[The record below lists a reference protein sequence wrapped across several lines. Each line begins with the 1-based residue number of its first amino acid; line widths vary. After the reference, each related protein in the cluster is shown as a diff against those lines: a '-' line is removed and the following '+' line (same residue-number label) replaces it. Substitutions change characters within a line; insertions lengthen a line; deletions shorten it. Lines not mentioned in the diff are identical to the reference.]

1 MSTMKTCNFC
11 VMDETDIDIS
21 FDHEGICNHCKDFN
35 QLKSLYEFSEAEE
48 RKNLEQIRNEI
59 KKRSNNR
66 EFDVLIGM
74 SGGVDSSYVCHL
86 VSELGLKALCLH
98 FDNGW
103 NSDISVSNIKKI
115 VKKCNF
121 ELITI
126 VMDWSEFRD
135 IQRAFFKAGVVDI
148 ELITDNAIYALAWK
162 EARKHGI
169 RSWIT
174 GSNYLYEHGMP
185 KKWSWPKQDCKN
197 IKDIHKKHGSGKR
210 IKKLPLYGPH
220 KYALI
225 RSVNLGF
232 VKQFKILDKINYDIF
247 EVKELL
253 MNKYG
258 WKEYGS
264 KHEESIFTRFYQNY
278 ILPVKFNIDKR
289 RVHFSALIRNGKIE
303 RKDALSVLEDKTIDN
318 NLTLRDKDFVLKKL
332 GFSHEEFDEMMSS
345 RPVSHSDFKN
355 LSFFNSFYMKAYK
368 NIFR

>member
-1 MSTMKTCNFC
+1 MKELETCIAC
-11 VMDETDIDIS
+11 VMDESDVDIEFLD
-21 FDHEGICNHCKDFN
+21 GICNHCRDFASLKD
-35 QLKSLYEFSEAEE
+35 QYKYSAEQE
-48 RKNLEQIRNEI
+48 EINLSII
-59 KKRSNNR
+59 KEEVRKRSKNS

-86 VSELGLKALCLH
+86 ISKLGLKALCLH

-103 NSDISVSNIKKI
+103 NSDISVSNIRKI

-162 EARKHGI
+162 EARKYRI

-185 KKWSWPKQDCKN
+185 KTWSWPKQDSRN
-197 IKDIHKKHGSGKR
+197 IKHIFKVHGSGKK
-210 IKKLPLYGPH
+210 IKNLPLYGPH

-225 RSVNLGF
+225 RSINYGF
-232 VKQFKILDKINYDIF
+232 IKQFKILDSINYDT
-247 EVKELL
+247 VDAKELL
-253 MNKYG
+253 QLKYD

-278 ILPVKFNIDKR
+278 ILPRKFNIDKR
-289 RVHFSALIRNGKIE
+289 KVHFSALIRNNKITRNE
-303 RKDALSVLEDKTIDN
+303 ALVALETKPMNDALTQK
-318 NLTLRDKDFVLKKL
+318 DKDFVLKKL
-332 GFSHEEFDEMMSS
+332 GFTNTEFDEMMDSK
-345 RPVSHSDFKN
+345 PVPHSQYKN
-355 LSFFNSFYMKAYK
+355 HSFFNNLYMYAYK
-368 NIFR
+368 SIFR